1 MLHNSFIIFWE
12 QEEKKFTIRI
22 RTPEAAAQ
30 TSFHREGNQGAKDY
44 LRVLFLI
51 RLIKKTK
58 QNDEKRERKKR
69 KVLLFIE
76 DLLLLFIDIIII
88 SFWLCIYVFY
98 HSYYLFLKILVMLA
112 LW

>member
-58 QNDEKRERKKR
+58 QNDEKRERKKE
-69 KVLLFIE
+69 KCYYLLKTFYYYLLI
-76 DLLLLFIDIIII
+76 LLLLVFDYVYMCFITVITY
-88 SFWLCIYVFY
+88 F
-98 HSYYLFLKILVMLA
+98 
-112 LW
+112 